1 MSINQTLDIRER
13 IAVAVKEAQANLV
26 LNAWAYTDWDGA
38 KAQAEQTQSIESPVA
53 GMLVGV
59 KDLFNVD
66 GMPTR
71 AGTKAALHSLD
82 PAQSPLVSKLKSGGA
97 VILGKTNMHEVALG
111 ATGENEHTGD
121 VKNSID
127 SARQSGGSSSGSA
140 VAVATNQCD
149 FALGSDTGGSV
160 RIPAAFCGV
169 VGFKPSFGVLS
180 LEGAL
185 PLSKT
190 CDHAGI
196 LAKDIQQCIQVFN
209 YLASPSPAAS
219 LGRKPRF
226 AVPDDWL
233 SGRLSEGVREIF
245 DAVLGKLSPLVEID
259 SVPTP
264 MLHQAWGCYTPI
276 ARAEA
281 ALVHRQALL
290 DPNAPGAGFSALVL
304 NALMAGL
311 EISAQDY
318 LAARQTRS
326 LVRSE
331 LDLLLTHYDAIL
343 LPTSPVTAPL
353 RGQVEV
359 KVEGGVM
366 SVREAVL
373 GQTLPFSLCGLP
385 AISIPMGALEGL
397 PVGLQII
404 GARGSDTQLL
414 AFAQWM
420 SLRPEVG

>member
-1 MSINQTLDIRER
+1 MSINQTLNISER
-13 IAVAVKEAQANLV
+13 IAMAAAQAQAKLN
-26 LNAWAYTDWDGA
+26 LNAWAYSDWDGA
-38 KAQAEQTQSIESPVA
+38 NLMAERTQAIESPVS
-53 GMLVGV
+53 GMLVAV

-71 AGTKAALHSLD
+71 AGTKAQLHCLD
-82 PAQSPLVSKLKSGGA
+82 AVQSPLVSKLKAGGA

-121 VKNSID
+121 VKNPID
-127 SARQSGGSSSGSA
+127 EARQSGGSSSGSA
-140 VAVATNQCD
+140 VAVATHQCD

-180 LEGAL
+180 LDGAL

-196 LAKDIQQCIQVFN
+196 LAKDIQQCISVFN
-209 YLASPSPAAS
+209 YLASPSPASS

-245 DAVLGKLSPLVEID
+245 DAVVGGLSSLVEVD

-264 MLHQAWGCYTPI
+264 MLHHAWACYTPI

-281 ALVHRQALL
+281 ALVHRQALQDL
-290 DPNAPGAGFSALVL
+290 DAPGAGFSSLVL
-304 NALMAGL
+304 TALMAGL

-318 LAARQTRS
+318 LAARHTRS
-326 LVRSE
+326 LVRNE
-331 LDLLLTHYDAIL
+331 LDLLLTQYDAIL

-353 RGQVEV
+353 RGQTEV

-385 AISIPMGALEGL
+385 AISIPMGMLGGL
-397 PVGLQII
+397 PVGLQIV

-420 SLRPEVG
+420 SLRPEAV